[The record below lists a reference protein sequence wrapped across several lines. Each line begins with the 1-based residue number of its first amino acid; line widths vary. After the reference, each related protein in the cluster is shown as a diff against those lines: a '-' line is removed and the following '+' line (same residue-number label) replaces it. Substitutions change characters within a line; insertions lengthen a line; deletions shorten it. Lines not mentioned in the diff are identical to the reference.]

1 VSVREAILNQR
12 IRTFLTGLS
21 LVFAVL
27 LVVQVIRDIVYPPSE
42 RQPAPD
48 RHRVVDRPADAAPT
62 ANPARTPGRSLIRP
76 THRTAQA
83 G

>member
-1 VSVREAILNQR
+1 LNQR
-12 IRTFLTGLS
+12 IRAFLTGLS

-27 LVVQVIRDIVYPPSE
+27 LVVQVVRDIVYPPSE
-42 RQPAPD
+42 RPAAPD

-62 ANPARTPGRSLIRP
+62 NPSRAPGRSLIRP
-76 THRTAQA
+76 THWTAQA

>member
-1 VSVREAILNQR
+1 LNER

-21 LVFAVL
+21 VVFAVL
-27 LVVQVIRDIVYPPSE
+27 LVVYVVRDIVYPPSE
-42 RQPAPD
+42 RPPAPD

-62 ANPARTPGRSLIRP
+62 AGPARTPGRSLIRP
-76 THRTAQA
+76 THWTAQA